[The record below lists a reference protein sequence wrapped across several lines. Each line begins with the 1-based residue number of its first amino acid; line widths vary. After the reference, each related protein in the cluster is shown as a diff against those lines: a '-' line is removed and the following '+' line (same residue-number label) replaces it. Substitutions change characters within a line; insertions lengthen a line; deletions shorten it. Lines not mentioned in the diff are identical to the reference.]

1 MIRRTTCQATGNTFH
16 RVAFTLMEMLVVV
29 AIIVVLAGVGGAFLM
44 GQLEGAKV
52 SSARAQAKVIGE
64 AAKRYAVEHNGVYPQ
79 TLDQMMARDSDGK
92 GPYFETWDALNDP
105 WGRRYTYDPN
115 GSINAGKGAVV
126 QIPDVYTTNP
136 NPPNQMLGNWKEAV
150 Q

>member
-1 MIRRTTCQATGNTFH
+1 MIRRTTSGATGISFE
-16 RVAFTLMEMLVVV
+16 RLAFTLMEMLVVV

-64 AAKRYAVEHNGVYPQ
+64 AAKRYAVEHNGIFPQ
-79 TLDQMMARDSDGK
+79 TLDQMMTKDADGK
-92 GPYFETWDALNDP
+92 GPYFESWDALNDP
-105 WGRRYTYDPN
+105 WGRRYTYDSS
-115 GSINAGKGAVV
+115 GGINFQKGAVV

-136 NPPNQMLGNWKEAV
+136 SPPGQMLGNWKEVV